1 MSIKNLGKESLIY
14 GTGHM
19 LARLITFLLLP
30 IYTHVFSPEEY
41 GVISL
46 AYAFMGFSLM
56 LYRYG
61 MDTAL
66 MKYSVQ
72 LNGNDKTAHISS
84 IYVLQLFSSI
94 IFSAILYFV
103 KDYVS
108 EPVLGIK
115 NPDWII
121 IISGI
126 LILDN
131 LWNHHVLLLR
141 SENKPALYILFN
153 LGNVI
158 LTMMFNI
165 IFVIKWELGIEG
177 VLLSNLMVSGI
188 IFILSLPII
197 IKRIDISLINSNIL
211 NENIN
216 FELPN

>member
-1 MSIKNLGKESLIY
+1 MSIKSLGKESLIY
-14 GTGHM
+14 GTGHV

-46 AYAFMGFSLM
+46 AYAFMGFSLIM
-56 LYRYG
+56 YRYG

-72 LNGNDKTAHISS
+72 LNGDNKTAHISS

-94 IFSAILYFV
+94 IFSAILFFV

-121 IISGI
+121 ILSGI

-158 LTMMFNI
+158 FTMYY
-165 IFVIKWELGIEG
+165 IFL
-177 VLLSNLMVSGI
+177 
-188 IFILSLPII
+188 
-197 IKRIDISLINSNIL
+197 KR
-211 NENIN
+211 
-216 FELPN
+216 

>member
-1 MSIKNLGKESLIY
+1 M
-14 GTGHM
+14 
-19 LARLITFLLLP
+19 
-30 IYTHVFSPEEY
+30 
-41 GVISL
+41 
-46 AYAFMGFSLM
+46 
-56 LYRYG
+56 
-61 MDTAL
+61 
-66 MKYSVQ
+66 
-72 LNGNDKTAHISS
+72 
-84 IYVLQLFSSI
+84 
-94 IFSAILYFV
+94 
-103 KDYVS
+103 DYVS

-197 IKRIDISLINSNIL
+197 IKRINLSLIKSK
-211 NENIN
+211 EK
-216 FELPN
+216 FF